1 MKVIVTMRSLLKS
14 IDNSKGR
21 QLGVY
26 LISII
31 VGCIAL
37 ETKLFAIT
45 QYKKS
50 PIPFTTS
57 LSDLKTSLYLPVED
71 KKEQISIPVKKL
83 KIRAI
88 KSKKD
93 ERVDPVQVYIP
104 TSDRGIAAITKKL
117 AKQGDERS
125 AEIILRQK
133 KAKFSKPNQK
143 KISIDLSEED
153 LRHFDLKAISN
164 FMARSHH
171 TVHINTKLLNQYPAV
186 RSKFLQQIK
195 PFFSKKNRQEI
206 IQKFKT
212 NSRLSLEND
221 LLPKFARNMVKK
233 FLVFRGPNCFHAAL
247 AFHDRDLTRS
257 PAVNVKRE
265 PGYHEAMINYDELWR
280 AINKHFYEVDP
291 KKSALK
297 YGDMLVFFAINQSS
311 INQPVNFRSIRHAA
325 TYLFGQYT
333 FSKGSKSPNTPYT
346 IKTLVEEWQT
356 WQRYTHNLGLR
367 VYRRNSPSI
376 DEPAPSDLI
385 DWIY

>member
-1 MKVIVTMRSLLKS
+1 MKHLLKIFIKYYQTFFTLRLLFVTIFTTS
-14 IDNSKGR
+14 FTFEI
-21 QLGVY
+21 LA
-26 LISII
+26 IS
-31 VGCIAL
+31 
-37 ETKLFAIT
+37 

-57 LSDLKTSLYLPVED
+57 LSELKTSLFLPVED
-71 KKEQISIPVKKL
+71 KKERISIPVEKL
-83 KIRAI
+83 KNRAK

-104 TSDRGIAAITKKL
+104 TSNRGIKEITKKL
-117 AKQGDERS
+117 ARQGTEKS
-125 AEIILRQK
+125 AEIILKQK
-133 KAKFSKPNQK
+133 RAKFGKPNRK
-143 KISIDLSEED
+143 KISVDLSEDE
-153 LRHFDLKAISN
+153 LRYFNINAISAL
-164 FMARSHH
+164 MARSHH
-171 TVHINTKLLNQYPAV
+171 NVEIDTKLLNQYPEL

-195 PFFSKKNRQEI
+195 PFFSKNDRQKIVRRFKNN
-206 IQKFKT
+206 K
-212 NSRLSLEND
+212 NLSLED
-221 LLPKFARNMVKK
+221 HLLPNFARKMVKK
-233 FLVFRGPNCFHAAL
+233 FLIYRGPNCFHAAL

-297 YGDMLVFFAINQSS
+297 YGDMLVFFAIDRSS
-311 INQPVNFRSIRHAA
+311 VNQPVNFRSIRHAA
-325 TYLFGQYT
+325 TYLLGEYT
-333 FSKGSKSPNTPYT
+333 FSKGSKSPNTPYA
-346 IKTLVEEWQT
+346 IKTLSEEWNT
-356 WQRYTHNLGLR
+356 WQRFTKKLGLR